1 MDTTPARAERN
12 ALCDLFLEVG
22 PDAATL
28 CAGWD
33 ARDLAAHLVVR
44 ERRPD
49 IAPGL
54 FLPALA
60 GHSEK
65 VRAAETEQPWPD
77 LVGRVRNGP
86 PAWSPMRIAKVD
98 ELVNTVEFFVHHEDV
113 RRAQDGWTARAL
125 SPELEDALAASL
137 PRMGGFITR
146 RARVGLVLA
155 PDGRD
160 RIRLHRGEPIVT
172 ISGPIGELVLFVYGR
187 KDAARVGL
195 DGPADAVGRVR
206 AASFGL

>member
-28 CAGWD
+28 CAGWH

-65 VRAAETEQPWPD
+65 VR
-77 LVGRVRNGP
+77 R
-86 PAWSPMRIAKVD
+86 S
-98 ELVNTVEFFVHHEDV
+98 
-113 RRAQDGWTARAL
+113 
-125 SPELEDALAASL
+125 SLA
-137 PRMGGFITR
+137 T
-146 RARVGLVLA
+146 
-155 PDGRD
+155 
-160 RIRLHRGEPIVT
+160 
-172 ISGPIGELVLFVYGR
+172 
-187 KDAARVGL
+187 
-195 DGPADAVGRVR
+195 
-206 AASFGL
+206 